1 MPANLR
7 LTTALLALTLSL
19 PLHVDADE
27 APVATGEVVE
37 LAREAARA
45 WADDA
50 RLIFVENDADID
62 TDGRAPRWGFL
73 FWSRQRDAA
82 RAYSLSAD
90 EILLATEPGIDLPAL
105 PISTT
110 WIDSEEVLA
119 RAEEEGGRKY
129 RQERGGTVE
138 NMVLVRGI
146 FHEKHPER
154 TTWTVVYRSRDFPSL
169 WVVLDAATGDLVRRW
184 EG

>member
-1 MPANLR
+1 MSANLR
-7 LTTALLALTLSL
+7 LTTALVALSL
-19 PLHVDADE
+19 LLPLRSNAED
-27 APVATGEVVE
+27 APVATGDVIE

-50 RLIFVENDADID
+50 RLIYVENDADID
-62 TDGRAPRWGFL
+62 ATGRAPRWGFL
-73 FWSRQRDAA
+73 FWSRQRDAT
-82 RAYSLSAD
+82 RAYSLSNS

-105 PISTT
+105 PISST
-110 WIDSEEVLA
+110 WIDSGRVLA
-119 RAEEEGGRKY
+119 RAEDEGGRDY
-129 RQERGGTVE
+129 RQERGGAVE

-154 TTWTVVYRSRDFPSL
+154 TTWTVVYSSRDYPSL
-169 WVVLDAATGDLVRRW
+169 WVVLDAATGDLVKRW